1 MVDRRTMRTLPKI
14 AKRRLPGFAKLA
26 PVVAAV
32 DSAKHAPAW
41 ALAEGGELTA
51 CAFDG
56 APGNASPLPHAH
68 ELGAGHVVVPML
80 PDVCV
85 LEASRSYGSK
95 DHGKH
100 GDILAE
106 AIGGALCAGSMRAGE
121 VVLIAPDEWAGS
133 GPKPPRH
140 SAVWEALTYR
150 ERALVKALY
159 RPQKGDE
166 RYLENHI
173 ERACEAL
180 SYSRKPAYSNPIH
193 NILDAVGLLLF
204 AVGRIGRAGAKLKA
218 QRPRVTFAGLDSG
231 RTIQAVTVTGS
242 PFRGRVVE
250 KTGVSPLKLNK
261 KRFLRA

>member
-1 MVDRRTMRTLPKI
+1 MVDRRTMRTLPKVP
-14 AKRRLPGFAKLA
+14 KRHLPGFAKLA

-41 ALAEGGELTA
+41 ALAEGGELT
-51 CAFDG
+51 CCSFDTALG
-56 APGNASPLPHAH
+56 RAPPLPWH
-68 ELGAGHVVVPML
+68 GRPGFQIP

-121 VVLIAPDEWAGS
+121 VVLIAPDEWAGT

-140 SAVWEALTYR
+140 HAVWEALTYR
-150 ERALVKALY
+150 ERALVEAHYKPQRGEPKALADY
-159 RPQKGDE
+159 
-166 RYLENHI
+166 I
-173 ERACEAL
+173 EAACDAL
-180 SYSRKPAYSNPIH
+180 SYGRKPKYSNPIH

-204 AVGRIGRAGAKLKA
+204 AVGRIGRAGAKTKA
-218 QRPRVTFAGLDSG
+218 QRPAPRFPNGFAKVSGL
-231 RTIQAVTVTGS
+231 
-242 PFRGRVVE
+242 
-250 KTGVSPLKLNK
+250 
-261 KRFLRA
+261 

>member
-14 AKRRLPGFAKLA
+14 AKRKLPGFAKLA

-41 ALAEGGELTA
+41 ALAEGGELIA
-51 CAFDG
+51 CGFDL
-56 APGNASPLPHAH
+56 APGVNIPGGAWPSRIDGYSVQPSRPL
-68 ELGAGHVVVPML
+68 E

-121 VVLIAPDEWAGS
+121 VALVAPDEWAGN

-140 SAVWEALTYR
+140 QEVWAVLTRAERVLVQAHYKPRRGEPVDLGDYIAAACTAL
-150 ERALVKALY
+150 
-159 RPQKGDE
+159 
-166 RYLENHI
+166 
-173 ERACEAL
+173 
-180 SYSRKPAYSNPIH
+180 AYGRGLKYGNPIH

-204 AVGRIGRAGAKLKA
+204 AVGRIGRAGAKIKK
-218 QRPRVTFAGLDSG
+218 QQPRPGPITARFTLPSG
-231 RTIQAVTVTGS
+231 RSQTVLDVTVTEG
-242 PFRGRVVE
+242 
-250 KTGVSPLKLNK
+250 TTPLKLNK